1 MSEMQKLYDYAKAIR
16 KLALNMAL
24 SAGKQGCHIGGSFS
38 CIEIFAVLYG
48 KILNHNPKKIEENR
62 DRFIAS
68 KSHCILAHFAA
79 LAEAGY
85 LQEKDVYSFH
95 DDGGLLAGHPMNQS
109 LGLEFSGGSLGM
121 GLSVGIGMA
130 LAARKKQLNYK
141 TYVLLGDGECNE
153 GSVWEAC
160 MSASQYNLDNLVA
173 IVDYN
178 NMQFDG
184 SNDEIMSLAPLSDK
198 FKAFGWKAIDVDGH
212 SIESLTEALKQ
223 EHIEKPLAVIAHTV
237 KAKGIPHLENKA
249 ECHHAALLQEDY
261 DFVMREIEG
270 GKYDRI

>member
-1 MSEMQKLYDYAKAIR
+1 MSEMQKLYDYAKSIR

-48 KILNHNPKKIEENR
+48 RILSYNPKKIEDNR

-68 KSHCILAHFAA
+68 KSHCILSHFAA

-85 LQEKDVYSFH
+85 LREKDAYSFH
-95 DDGGLLAGHPMNQS
+95 DNGGLLAGHPMNQS

-121 GLSVGIGMA
+121 GLSVGVGMA
-130 LAARKKQLNYK
+130 LAAKKKQLNYK

-173 IVDYN
+173 IVD
-178 NMQFDG
+178 
-184 SNDEIMSLAPLSDK
+184 
-198 FKAFGWKAIDVDGH
+198 
-212 SIESLTEALKQ
+212 
-223 EHIEKPLAVIAHTV
+223 
-237 KAKGIPHLENKA
+237 
-249 ECHHAALLQEDY
+249 
-261 DFVMREIEG
+261 
-270 GKYDRI
+270 